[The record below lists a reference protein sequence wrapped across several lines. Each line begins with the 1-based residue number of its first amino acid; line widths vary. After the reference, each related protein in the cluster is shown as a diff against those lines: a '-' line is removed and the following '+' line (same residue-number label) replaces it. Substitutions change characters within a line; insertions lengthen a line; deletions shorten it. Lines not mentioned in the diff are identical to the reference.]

1 MSDDNLYILAAK
13 EAAHQEGTERNEAL
27 WEQARTQAGGN
38 KIETTNNY
46 VNLRVA
52 QLKDGNLTDLA
63 DQQDGSP
70 VSSVKQHPE
79 FISVAKYCAKN
90 NVNARHVVQS
100 IRDGHYIGREV
111 DGEWYI
117 YIGKSRFLTHEE
129 RNRDFFFDRA
139 NELAESGST
148 DEDPDNLVNLE
159 RTQK

>member
-1 MSDDNLYILAAK
+1 MSDDNLYIQAAR
-13 EAAHQEGTERNEAL
+13 EAANLEGTKRSAELWNRARERADGNE
-27 WEQARTQAGGN
+27 
-38 KIETTNNY
+38 IEATNNY

-52 QLKDGNLTDLA
+52 ELRDEQGGGEGESKA
-63 DQQDGSP
+63 GSP
-70 VSSVKQHPE
+70 VSSVKQHPD

-90 NVNARHVVQS
+90 NVGARHVVQS
-100 IRDGHYIGREV
+100 IREGHYTGREV

-139 NELAESGST
+139 NELAESGDI

-159 RTQK
+159 RTKK

>member
-1 MSDDNLYILAAK
+1 MSDDKLYIQAAK
-13 EAAHQEGTERNEAL
+13 EAAHQQGTERNEAL
-27 WEQARTQAGGN
+27 WEQARAQAGGN
-38 KIETTNNY
+38 EIETTNNY

-52 QLKDGNLTDLA
+52 QLKDQNLTARA
-63 DQQDGSP
+63 DHQDDSP

-79 FISVAKYCAKN
+79 FISVVKYCAKN

-100 IRDGHYIGREV
+100 IREGHYIGREV

-148 DEDPDNLVNLE
+148 GEDPDNLVNLE